1 MSKNNTIEVVK
12 GATETNMSVM
22 RRFSKRVSRAGLVR
36 KTRSTR
42 YNERPKSVL
51 KCKNEALK
59 RTRKHADY
67 ERLKKLGKIK
77 DAPRYH

>member
-1 MSKNNTIEVVK
+1 MIKSNTIEVVK

-22 RRFSKRVSRAGLVR
+22 RRFSKRVSGAGLIK

-42 YNERPKSVL
+42 YNERPKSAL
-51 KCKNEALK
+51 KRKNEALK
-59 RTRKHADY
+59 RLEKRAAY

-77 DAPRYH
+77 DAPRYR

>member
-1 MSKNNTIEVVK
+1 MIKSNTIEVVK

-22 RRFSKRVSRAGLVR
+22 RRFSKRVSGAGLIK

-42 YNERPKSVL
+42 YNERPKSAL
-51 KCKNEALK
+51 KRKNEALK
-59 RTRKHADY
+59 RLEKRAVY

-77 DAPRYH
+77 DAPRYR

>member
-1 MSKNNTIEVVK
+1 MAKSSVIEVVK

-22 RRFSKRVSRAGLVR
+22 RRFSKRVSGAGLIK
-36 KTRSTR
+36 KTRGAR

-51 KCKNEALK
+51 KKKMEALK
-59 RTRKHADY
+59 RMEKRASY

-77 DAPRYH
+77 DAPRYR